1 MIHQAKFIDPGFG
14 SLIYL
19 RCENS
24 QCESRQVKVDKEAR
38 FRPQFGA
45 AIANLTDPDTNSFLV
60 LQEPCGST
68 KVSVPLLQANHW
80 LGGYTS
86 CLT

>member
-60 LQEPCGST
+60 YKNHAG
-68 KVSVPLLQANHW
+68 LLRFQCHYCKQITGWEDIPHA
-80 LGGYTS
+80 
-86 CLT
+86 